1 MRDRGIV
8 FHQSFHAKVLFHS
21 RLPAAMQY
29 ELGSNPAASNM
40 WGVFKDNDASADVR
54 ERVAPG
60 FGFWSIN
67 PGSHTAASPIRFT
80 KYGASG
86 VFGARPQ
93 NQGTRACPIK
103 KSLFEV
109 VFITLFYLFVIIF
122 VVCLFDGSLSPF

>member
-1 MRDRGIV
+1 
-8 FHQSFHAKVLFHS
+8 
-21 RLPAAMQY
+21 MQY

-109 VFITLFYLFVIIF
+109 VFITLFLFVCYYI
-122 VVCLFDGSLSPF
+122 CSLPVRWKSFPFLGKDIKCFLGKLPQENMSGLRLI